1 MGERFITSIVR
12 NVAGAWGAVE
22 IVHKAVEVAGTSANE
37 LLKAGAAIGSPEL
50 THATDLYVK
59 FGRVVENLNDP
70 GNVALAG
77 VSLAILVAG
86 DMAWRPRNEHF
97 SGWVIRSGLSIV
109 AAGAVTLAPAVL
121 DVMRSGAP
129 VTFEPNV
136 LPIAGLALLVAGGK
150 MLLGSIMRRNATV
163 EYSVHSRGQNRPRQ
177 LVGENFYADGTRK
190 LEKQKTPRSVPL
202 PKEPAE
208 HLPQPVELRAFN
220 IFVKNVQ
227 SGQAGSDNEILDT
240 ANYFEDRFER
250 AELFLQPRDV
260 GDDDGKIEPED
271 LPRYTDIKN
280 GLEVLRSKAVQIG
293 TDAAGRLW
301 PYPER
306 PE

>member
-1 MGERFITSIVR
+1 MPEKLITAIAR
-12 NVAGAWGAVE
+12 NGAGAWGAVE
-22 IVHKAVEVAGTSANE
+22 IVHKAVEVTGTSANE

-59 FGRVVENLNDP
+59 FTRVAEGLNDP
-70 GNVALAG
+70 GNIALAG
-77 VSLAILVAG
+77 ISLAILVAG
-86 DMAWRPRNEHF
+86 DMAWRSRDKNF
-97 SGWVIRSGLSIV
+97 SGWVIRNGLSIV

-150 MLLGSIMRRNATV
+150 MLFGSIMRRNTTSEPTTHV
-163 EYSVHSRGQNRPRQ
+163 HRKNLSQQRNSDSYYS
-177 LVGENFYADGTRK
+177 DGTRK
-190 LEKQKTPRSVPL
+190 LEKQQTPRNVPL

-208 HLPQPVELRAFN
+208 YLPSDVELRAFN
-220 IFVKNVQ
+220 NFVKNVR
-227 SGQAGSDNEILDT
+227 SGRAGSDEEILDT
-240 ANYFEDRFER
+240 ANYFEDRFNR
-250 AELFLQPRDV
+250 AGLFLQPRDV

-271 LPRYTDIKN
+271 LPRYTDTKN